1 MHIAESVKKEVKWFD
16 SEGGAPMNSNCVI
29 LADSHQDM
37 LEGIRGL
44 LQTSFESVVMV
55 ADEKSLFEII
65 DKLNPDITVVDLS
78 LPISG
83 EVNIARKIKNHH
95 PNLKFIVLSIH
106 DETTAIN
113 EIMSAGAA
121 GFVFKRSAV
130 TDLMPAVDEV
140 LKGHTYVSSS
150 MEK

>member
-1 MHIAESVKKEVKWFD
+1 
-16 SEGGAPMNSNCVI
+16 MNSNCVI
-29 LADSHQDM
+29 LADSHQEM

-44 LQTSFESVVMV
+44 LKTTFESVVMV

-65 DKLNPDITVVDLS
+65 EKLNPDITVVDLS

-83 EVNIARKIKNHH
+83 EVNIARKIKIHH
-95 PNLKFIVLSIH
+95 PNLKFIILSVH

-140 LKGHTYVSSS
+140 LQGHNYISSPT
-150 MEK
+150 E

>member
-1 MHIAESVKKEVKWFD
+1 MGSK
-16 SEGGAPMNSNCVI
+16 CVL

-44 LQTSFESVVMV
+44 LKTEFDSVVMV
-55 ADEKSLFEII
+55 ADEKSLFEVIE
-65 DKLNPDITVVDLS
+65 KLNPDIIVVDLS

-83 EVNIARKIKNHH
+83 EVNIARKIKNDH
-95 PNLKFIVLSIH
+95 PNIKFIILSVH
-106 DETTAIN
+106 DDTTAVD

-130 TDLMPAVDEV
+130 NDLMPAVDDV
-140 LKGHTYVSSS
+140 LKGHTYKSSS
-150 MEK
+150 METKE